1 MDDEHEND
9 DENNDDSGIERD
21 SPTGELPH
29 GVDAERTGKPVPAD
43 EKPSR
48 DVNDRPGESGEGQG
62 EIMSPNGE
70 ELARALSVLVQSG
83 VSEPYS
89 GMLSMVRASV
99 R

>member
-1 MDDEHEND
+1 MSMKTMMRIMTIPGLNGTRQLENCRM
-9 DENNDDSGIERD
+9 ESMRN
-21 SPTGELPH
+21 
-29 GVDAERTGKPVPAD
+29 AVPAD